1 MNNHTHLPVLANEVL
16 QYIRPSEGDDYLD
29 VTAGY
34 GGHAGLILEKIGKS
48 GSMTLV
54 DRDLSAVEH
63 LAKCFAQDKRVKIY
77 HNDYLTAS
85 QGLAQDGP
93 QFDCILADIGVSSP
107 HLDNPDR
114 GFSFMNDGPLDM
126 RMDTT
131 QELTADTVVNQC
143 SEKRLVGILRE
154 YGEVRGATR
163 LARAIIDHRPLHT
176 TKALATIIQ
185 NNTSPPARMRVCAQ
199 VFQALRIVVNDELG
213 QLERSLPLWLQLL
226 RPKGR
231 LGVITFHSLED
242 RIVKQFFAEHAGNRF
257 DAELLLLTKGVVT
270 GENTEIVLNPR
281 ARSAKLRVAQRK

>member
-1 MNNHTHLPVLANEVL
+1 MDNQTHLPVLAKEVL
-16 QYIRPSEGDDYLD
+16 QYLCPSEGDDYLD

-34 GGHAGLILEKIGKS
+34 GGHAGLVAEKIGKG

-114 GFSFMNDGPLDM
+114 GFSFMNEGPLDM
-126 RMDTT
+126 RMDNR
-131 QELTADTVVNQC
+131 QELTADAVVNQY
-143 SEKRLVGILRE
+143 SEKELVEILRK

-163 LARAIIDHRPLHT
+163 LARAIIEHRPLRT
-176 TKALATIIQ
+176 TKALAAIIQ
-185 NNTSPPARMRVCAQ
+185 SNTSPSARMKVCAQ

-213 QLERSLPLWLQLL
+213 QLERSLPLWVQLL
-226 RPKGR
+226 RSKGR
-231 LGVITFHSLED
+231 LGVISFHSLED

-270 GENTEIVLNPR
+270 GESTEIVLNPR